1 MINLPSGLS
10 NILKSND
17 YGPLKTIVY
26 LYRNKWDEESQSY
39 KVESAPINITDKL
52 VKTGS
57 LTLQL
62 DISEINRYD
71 ASNVTFTFSNVKNEF
86 VEGMEGSLFP
96 EGYLL
101 YGSKFEYYVGSSDDL
116 KILMYT
122 GTVTELPIYRPEEY
136 TAEIKVV
143 SELEL
148 FKNKECSEFSNKVNK
163 EKLIGLFPDFK
174 TVNIGVGN
182 ILKVYAGTD
191 SNPQEELT
199 LGVDYKISD
208 LNIMLSSASIEI
220 INEKLSG
227 KIFYADYYYWKTNL
241 KVDEVVHGLLDVM
254 QVPLNKRNVEQVD
267 FNTEVK
273 NVIPGTNISLGLGY
287 YKTSV
292 QDYNFNWSN
301 TRNSNWNYIYYSDN
315 KGFRQSLFPSNF
327 TINFD
332 LYFNLKRL
340 VYLGNNATYLFADT
354 YNPTA
359 TISCNNGLVLRREN
373 AGSTL
378 QHFYWRVYKSVNG
391 SESRV
396 SQLSYETHFGG
407 IRVKD
412 GKLYLFDLFGN
423 TLYEDTLWFQP
434 KIEGFFSVGNAELC
448 LDNYRISFESE
459 QNIIPADAEA
469 FSGPTLLTPVFD
481 KLSSTDNWGQ
491 FSASLNGTDFT
502 YDLKYAVSED
512 GVNFKPWQSVD
523 INTNV
528 GASERYIKFW
538 FSLINPPPSGTDV
551 LNLDFTYLS
560 NTLTFNF
567 VNLKDKTIL
576 EGMEDLA
583 LISGYEF
590 GFTRDNTFF
599 FKQRIK
605 STEAV
610 KVLTDNE
617 IIKVSTVKKNLNTLF
632 TKIQLDFGG
641 TPVEVY
647 TNDLET
653 TRPTLQDKYGILTK
667 TIDKPDLLNYDNPE
681 LANAIAPQLLET
693 FGRLK
698 NNISVTG
705 VLDLSLDLGD
715 IISLRRNAPLT
726 VNKKSPD
733 YLKYEKTQTYYKACK
748 IIGLIF
754 NIAKRQMTYTL
765 LDVSNENTAPQYEFN
780 EFKYLLP
787 VELGVK
793 E

>member
-26 LYRNKWDEESQSY
+26 LYRNKWDEETQSY

-227 KIFYADYYYWKTNL
+227 KTFYADYYYWKTNL

-273 NVIPGTNISLGLGY
+273 NVIPGTNISLGFGY
-287 YKTSV
+287 KQENDTNYKFSWLNVSNEDWSRPRSNNDRSSRFSV
-292 QDYNFNWSN
+292 
-301 TRNSNWNYIYYSDN
+301 
-315 KGFRQSLFPSNF
+315 FPKEF

-332 LYFNLKRL
+332 LLIQYDYPLESQ
-340 VYLGNNATYLFADT
+340 GNQGFYTFGDT
-354 YNPTA
+354 GTSHKP
-359 TISCNNGLVLRREN
+359 NNGLVFARVDTLSDTFTNMWIVKNNEIV
-373 AGSTL
+373 STVIL
-378 QHFYWRVYKSVNG
+378 PVNPH
-391 SESRV
+391 
-396 SQLSYETHFGG
+396 LGG
-407 IRVKD
+407 IRVKSGKIYVFTID
-412 GKLYLFDLFGN
+412 GNTVYSADLWFTPSYEYLF
-423 TLYEDTLWFQP
+423 TYP
-434 KIEGFFSVGNAELC
+434 KCRFIFS
-448 LDNYRISFESE
+448 NYKISLSSE